1 MWVKTLQIKNK
12 CVSVN
17 DALKSTTTNRLYN
30 SIVPPGLTY
39 LMTTHPLCFILSLG
53 MNVNLV
59 CRRNISNIPKKK
71 KVNSIILV

>member
-17 DALKSTTTNRLYN
+17 DALRSTTTNRLYN

-39 LMTTHPLCFILSLG
+39 ANDHSSVVFHLITWNECKFSM
-53 MNVNLV
+53 
-59 CRRNISNIPKKK
+59 
-71 KVNSIILV
+71 